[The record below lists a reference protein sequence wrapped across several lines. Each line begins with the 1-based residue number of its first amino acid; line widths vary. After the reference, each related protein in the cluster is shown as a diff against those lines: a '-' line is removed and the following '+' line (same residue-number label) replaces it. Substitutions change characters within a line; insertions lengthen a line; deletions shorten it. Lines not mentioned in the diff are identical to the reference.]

1 MQNFAERDVLKG
13 FRIAL
18 VAIVLASPAA
28 RAQQVGPPLLEPKP
42 QMLYPA
48 PQTPAPAP
56 AGPQPADPY
65 EQKHGHA
72 HAHLCDTQ
80 RCDAYCGTREGG
92 TADLD
97 KMRINLAQCISYCM
111 KDCR

>member
-1 MQNFAERDVLKG
+1 MKG

-42 QMLYPA
+42 QMLYPV

-56 AGPQPADPY
+56 APAGAQPADPY
-65 EQKHGHA
+65 ENMHGHA
-72 HAHLCDTQ
+72 HAHLCDAQ
-80 RCDAYCGTREGG
+80 RCNAYCGTREGG

-97 KMRINLAQCISYCM
+97 KMRINLAQCRTYCM
-111 KDCR
+111 KDCN